1 MRYCDMSEM
10 EIEERDEALAEVV
23 DPMYMM
29 RGEADADGEVEM
41 DTSIPNGG
49 DTAME
54 EV

>member
-1 MRYCDMSEM
+1 MRYCDMNEM

-29 RGEADADGEVEM
+29 RGEADADGEVEV
-41 DTSIPNGG
+41 DTSIRNGR
-49 DTAME
+49 DTVMD